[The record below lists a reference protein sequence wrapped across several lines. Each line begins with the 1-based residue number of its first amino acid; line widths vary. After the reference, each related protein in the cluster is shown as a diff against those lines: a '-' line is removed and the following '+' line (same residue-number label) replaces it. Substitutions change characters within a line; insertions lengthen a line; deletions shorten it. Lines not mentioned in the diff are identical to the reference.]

1 MSTES
6 PKLKTKLGEAERAKI
21 TVRDF
26 RQKKKAGLPITML
39 TAYDYPTALAVDRAG
54 IDAILVGD
62 SLGMVVLGYP
72 NTLPVTMEDMLHHC
86 RAVSR
91 GAGYAMLIGD
101 MPFMSYQVSAGQA
114 VANAGRFLQEA
125 GMDAVKL
132 EGGRDRAEA
141 VRQIVSAGIPVMGHL
156 GLTPQ
161 SVNVFGG
168 FRPQA
173 RTSSAAKRLIDD
185 AFALEEAGIFSL
197 VLESVPA
204 RLAERISQK
213 LSIPTIGIGAGLGCD
228 GQVLVTHDLL
238 GLFDRFTPKFVKQYA
253 SLHSIM
259 GDAFNAFKDDVENR
273 RFPTEDH
280 SVSMKDEQ
288 WQALLKELDGGQ

>member
-6 PKLKTKLGEAERAKI
+6 PKLKSKAGEAERAKV

-26 RQKKKAGLPITML
+26 RQKKKDGSPISML

-91 GAGYAMLIGD
+91 GASAAMLIGD
-101 MPFMSYQVSAGQA
+101 MPFMSYQVSAEQA
-114 VANAGRFLQEA
+114 VTNAGRFLQEA

-204 RLAERISQK
+204 RLAEWISQK

-253 SLHSIM
+253 SLHSVM
-259 GDAFNAFKDDVENR
+259 GDAFISFKDDVENR

-280 SVSMKDEQ
+280 SVSMKDEL
-288 WQALLKELDGGQ
+288 WQALLKELDGSQ